1 MVRFI
6 VWWSPTEDHEP
17 NEKSS
22 LAIAAILLAAPL
34 TSAAYADRPP
44 TPSERAHLSQILK
57 SHGFVAW
64 RKIERDDGKWEIENA
79 RTRSGKVYDLEIRKG
94 RVVDWDRD

>member
-1 MVRFI
+1 MKK
-6 VWWSPTEDHEP
+6 T
-17 NEKSS
+17 S

-44 TPSERAHLSQILK
+44 TPGERARLSDILR
-57 SHGFVAW
+57 SHGFVSW
-64 RKIERDDGKWEIENA
+64 RKIERDDGKWEIEDA

-94 RVVDWDRD
+94 RIVEWDRD

>member
-1 MVRFI
+1 MK
-6 VWWSPTEDHEP
+6 
-17 NEKSS
+17 KSS
-22 LAIAAILLAAPL
+22 LAIAAILFAAPL

-57 SHGFVAW
+57 SKGFVSW
-64 RKIERDDGKWEIENA
+64 RKIERDDGRWEIEDA

-94 RVVDWDRD
+94 RIVEWDRD